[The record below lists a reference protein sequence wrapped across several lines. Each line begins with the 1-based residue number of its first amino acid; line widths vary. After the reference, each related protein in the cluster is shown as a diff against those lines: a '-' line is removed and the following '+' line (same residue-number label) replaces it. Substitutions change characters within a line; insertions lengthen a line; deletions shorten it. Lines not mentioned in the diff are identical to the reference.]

1 MAWIFDTGNS
11 NRLAASLF
19 SWYHIPRNPHGHTK
33 ELF

>member
-19 SWYHIPRNPHGHTK
+19 S
-33 ELF
+33 